1 MYSTQG
7 IPVCQGETCIFG
19 RADNNLLYLSGRSI
33 DIYKKGQ
40 INLAAK
46 TKAEKY
52 AKVLPTE
59 DVDRAEKHRQRVQ
72 DGNYLV
78 ARGY

>member
-19 RADNNLLYLSGRSI
+19 IADNNLLHLSGKSI

-40 INLAAK
+40 NNLAAK

-52 AKVLPTE
+52 AKILPTE
-59 DVDRAEKHRQRVQ
+59 DVDRSAEHRQRVQ
-72 DGNYLV
+72 DGKY
-78 ARGY
+78 